1 MDCHGP
7 MSLNGPRTATLE
19 EHTHH
24 KAGSAGSSCIACHIP
39 KIETTVADVR
49 ARAHIFAFITPA
61 MTDKY
66 KIPNP
71 AQIRAFEALA
81 RTFTVAYGLA
91 ANLFARQLLISTF
104 TGEVGDRTRPSRLLG
119 RVGADYP
126 D

>member
-1 MDCHGP
+1 MNEQRRRDVVHG
-7 MSLNGPRTATLE
+7 S
-19 EHTHH
+19 HDH
-24 KAGSAGSSCIACHIP
+24 KRWNDDLCNQWIHGLLRGSNDIQLRHIP
-39 KIETTVADVR
+39 GKYLTGLQQVQSVVTV
-49 ARAHIFAFITPA
+49 P
-61 MTDKY
+61 DKY

-104 TGEVGDRTRPSRLLG
+104 TGEVGNRTRPSRLLG